1 MARFLARL
9 RRQHPLWLV
18 LAIVIVSGV
27 VWGINGISS
36 RSTKPAENACP
47 VVITTIA
54 NSDQIPVTLD
64 LSDNGKTFNIAAG
77 TPLNVVVT
85 YEQGNENKWELIE
98 NSNPEVVMFLQTID
112 NPDNV

>member
-1 MARFLARL
+1 MARFLTWV

-27 VWGINGISS
+27 VLGISGILGK
-36 RSTKPAENACP
+36 STKLAENACQ
-47 VVITTIA
+47 VVIPTVA
-54 NSDQIPVTLD
+54 DSDQIPVTLD
-64 LSDNGKTFNIAAG
+64 LSDNGRTFNIAAG

-85 YEQGNENKWELIE
+85 YQQGTVNKWELIE